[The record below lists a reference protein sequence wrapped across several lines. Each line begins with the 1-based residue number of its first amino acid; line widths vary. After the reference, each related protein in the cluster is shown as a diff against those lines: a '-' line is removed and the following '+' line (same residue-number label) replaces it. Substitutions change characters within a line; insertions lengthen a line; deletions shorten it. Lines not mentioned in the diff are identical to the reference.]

1 MSHGGDLPGAPSIAL
16 GLMKDPPPRGPLR
29 FAAVALGFVNRLVV
43 ALSMVAVIVACLVL
57 TAGVVM
63 RYFFNTPTDWQDE
76 ISMFLLVGSIFTCG
90 AAVQAQR
97 GHIGIEAVAGL
108 LSAGLN
114 RWRIW
119 LCDATS
125 LLFCALIGWKSWTL
139 LHEAWVEGM
148 TTSSTWAPPLWIPYG
163 LMSVGMTL
171 LTLQLLIQVL
181 AGPPA
186 RVQVTL

>member
-1 MSHGGDLPGAPSIAL
+1 MSHGGDLPGVPSTAL
-16 GLMKDPPPRGPLR
+16 GLMNDPPRHGPLGLL
-29 FAAVALGFVNRLVV
+29 AAALTGVNRLVV
-43 ALSMVAVIVACLVL
+43 GLSMVAVIAACLVL

-76 ISMFLLVGSIFTCG
+76 VSMFLLVGSIFSCG

-108 LSAGLN
+108 LPAAVN
-114 RWRIW
+114 RLRVW
-119 LCDATS
+119 LCDVTS
-125 LLFCALIGWKSWTL
+125 LLFCGFFCWKSWTL
-139 LHEAWVEGM
+139 LHEAWAEGM

-171 LTLQLLIQVL
+171 LSLQLLIQVL
-181 AGPPA
+181 SGPA
-186 RVQVTL
+186 RARSAA

>member
-1 MSHGGDLPGAPSIAL
+1 
-16 GLMKDPPPRGPLR
+16 LR
-29 FAAVALGFVNRLVV
+29 IAAVALGRLNRVVV
-43 ALSMVAVIVACLVL
+43 ALSMVAVIAACLVL

-76 ISMFLLVGSIFTCG
+76 ISMFLLVGSIFSCG

-108 LSAGLN
+108 LPPGIN
-114 RWRIW
+114 RLRLW

-125 LLFCALIGWKSWTL
+125 LLFCVFFSWKSWTL
-139 LHEAWVEGM
+139 LHEAWAEGM

-163 LMSVGMTL
+163 LMSAGMTL
-171 LTLQLLIQVL
+171 LSLQLLIQVL
-181 AGPPA
+181 SGPHRA
-186 RVQVTL
+186 RGEA